1 MSHDTNRVKNKILN
15 DEDRLSKEPD
25 LSLKKSVRSNSLILN
40 GLRSHFF
47 KFSALTS
54 LASIILLS
62 GCSSAGPHLVN
73 GEYYYGGDS
82 ECVSYRQ
89 TATQRSNGEISCY
102 NSSGQYTGTRTA
114 LSLEEVQQYQQQQ
127 MSNVLHMNFS
137 SDYSK
142 EKLEET
148 FAKCEKCDYETKVN
162 LIGLFN
168 RSVRSKC

>member
-127 MSNVLHMNFS
+127 ISIGDAINA
-137 SDYSK
+137 
-142 EKLEET
+142 
-148 FAKCEKCDYETKVN
+148 FAQGVN
-162 LIGLFN
+162 QN
-168 RSVRSKC
+168 RPVYTNCYRFGNQVQCTSY